1 MLAAHN
7 MAETNITMPFLS
19 VLSTINPASTLNKS
33 PNIKGSADIQPTFAH
48 EKPRSVF
55 KYVGS
60 QVTTPHDS
68 MELEEKT
75 ANKIQKLELHRYTL
89 ARSTIEIFS
98 LLFLCKTSSVVLLLI
113 FWSSRTLTYLFS
125 CGKFDVKK

>member
-1 MLAAHN
+1 
-7 MAETNITMPFLS
+7 
-19 VLSTINPASTLNKS
+19 
-33 PNIKGSADIQPTFAH
+33 FAH

-89 ARSTIEIFS
+89 ARSTTEIFS

>member
-89 ARSTIEIFS
+89 ARSTTEIFS

-113 FWSSRTLTYLFS
+113 FGVQER
-125 CGKFDVKK
+125 